1 VVAADAAGKRP
12 RVTASRSSLLRAAA
26 CALAALAAAGCV
38 SHSHAVGLGPT
49 GTGEQSDRQFYLL
62 FGLVPLNTV
71 ESQRLAGDLTSYTIE
86 TGYSFTDLLLTP
98 LLLPLTVTSRTV
110 VVRT

>member
-1 VVAADAAGKRP
+1 VVPAEPAGKRP
-12 RVTASRSSLLRAAA
+12 RVIASRSKSLRAAA
-26 CALAALAAAGCV
+26 CALAALAAPGCV
-38 SHSHAVGLGPT
+38 SHSHPVGLGAT
-49 GTGEQSDRQFYLL
+49 GTAEQSARQFYLI

-86 TGYSFTDLLLTP
+86 SYFSFTDLLLSP
-98 LLLPLTVTSRTV
+98 LLLLTVTSRTV